1 MHVSSPRN
9 AGKSVDVKGCTTR
22 IWVRHP
28 LVAEKKVL
36 DGRSQWFSHV
46 R

>member
-1 MHVSSPRN
+1 MHVNLQFCAEESS
-9 AGKSVDVKGCTTR
+9 DVKDCAAR
-22 IWVRHP
+22 LLVKYP
-28 LVAEKKVL
+28 VVAEKKVL

>member
-1 MHVSSPRN
+1 MRVSSLLHSE
-9 AGKSVDVKGCTTR
+9 KSMDVKGC
-22 IWVRHP
+22 
-28 LVAEKKVL
+28 VAELTVTHPDVAEQKVL